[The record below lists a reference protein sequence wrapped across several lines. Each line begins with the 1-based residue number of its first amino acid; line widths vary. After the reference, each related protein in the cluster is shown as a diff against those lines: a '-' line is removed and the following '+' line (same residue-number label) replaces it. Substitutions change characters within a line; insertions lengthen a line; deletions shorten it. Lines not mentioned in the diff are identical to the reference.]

1 MIHSP
6 YLAEPGKKLN
16 LSKFSTSD
24 TGKFKDKEDAW
35 PSTEKNLKK
44 MAKLQELLYAE
55 AKHAVLIVFQAMD
68 TGGKDGAIE
77 HVFASVNPQGCQV
90 TSFKQP
96 TKLELAH
103 DYLWRI
109 HTAVPAHG

>member
-6 YLAEPGKKLN
+6 YLAKPGKKVN
-16 LSKFSTSD
+16 LDKIPTDD
-24 TGKFKDKEDAW
+24 TGHFKDKESAL
-35 PSTEKNLKK
+35 PAIEKNLKK
-44 MAKLQELLYAE
+44 LDKLQEMLYAQAE
-55 AKHAVLIVFQAMD
+55 HAVLIVLQAMD

-77 HVFASVNPQGCQV
+77 HVFSGVNPQGCQV

-109 HTAVPAHG
+109 HEAAPAK